1 MSKFLKFL
9 KFFQIFIKKFFRKKL
24 AEEAKYP
31 KWTRLLSEE
40 EKNETLNNLMNTRK
54 ELINLIEK
62 MPISLRTIA
71 VQMKKQEMEKKL
83 NEIEDGIKTFS
94 RKQVFVKIDY

>member
-1 MSKFLKFL
+1 
-9 KFFQIFIKKFFRKKL
+9 
-24 AEEAKYP
+24 
-31 KWTRLLSEE
+31 
-40 EKNETLNNLMNTRK
+40 MNTRK